1 LQNAFTIQFC
11 RGLPISDKGS
21 ISLTLWSKVQMG
33 WCTEFG
39 VKAAAMFQQQI
50 YAQFNQCTELEVK
63 TKFYAKS
70 VTPYAKSNHRS
81 KQVACK
87 F

>member
-1 LQNAFTIQFC
+1 
-11 RGLPISDKGS
+11 
-21 ISLTLWSKVQMG
+21 MG